1 MDQDSLSCVME
12 EDDSFRTLLEDL
24 VFHMFYPVY
33 MTFAFLIKSLI
44 QFCTDKL

>member
-12 EDDSFRTLLEDL
+12 EDDSFQTLLEDL

-33 MTFAFLIKSLI
+33 MTFAFLIKFSHSVLY
-44 QFCTDKL
+44 

>member
-12 EDDSFRTLLEDL
+12 EDDSFQKDL

-33 MTFAFLIKSLI
+33 MTFAFLIKFSHSVLY
-44 QFCTDKL
+44 